1 MNTRMV
7 GIGVA
12 VMTLLFVSA
21 AAHSDDAAK
30 TNVVKAADGLPLVY
44 DSKGSGDTTL
54 IFLHGWCGSR
64 HWWKSQMDAFSGD
77 YRVVA
82 YDQAG
87 HGDSG
92 KDRKEWTG
100 AALAADVEAVVKGLG
115 LKRVIL
121 VGHSMGGPIALA
133 AAKRLPGTVVAVVG
147 VDTLQNADFTPS
159 EEQTKAFMSA
169 LESDFKGAVE
179 MGLRGML
186 PEKTDPKIYES
197 IASVAEKQSKT
208 MAIGLMKSFTTVDLK
223 SLLRQAKVPVRCINS
238 SGGFTFFNPTQ
249 VEINKKYADFN
260 AVLMDNVGHFPM
272 LEKPAEFNEKL
283 RGVLKEFAKK

>member
-1 MNTRMV
+1 
-7 GIGVA
+7 
-12 VMTLLFVSA
+12 
-21 AAHSDDAAK
+21 
-30 TNVVKAADGLPLVY
+30 
-44 DSKGSGDTTL
+44 
-54 IFLHGWCGSR
+54 
-64 HWWKSQMDAFSGD
+64 
-77 YRVVA
+77 
-82 YDQAG
+82 
-87 HGDSG
+87 
-92 KDRKEWTG
+92 
-100 AALAADVEAVVKGLG
+100 
-115 LKRVIL
+115 
-121 VGHSMGGPIALA
+121 
-133 AAKRLPGTVVAVVG
+133 
-147 VDTLQNADFTPS
+147 
-159 EEQTKAFMSA
+159 MSA

-186 PEKTDPKIYES
+186 PEKTDPKVYES

-223 SLLRQAKVPVRCINS
+223 SLLREAKVPVRCINS

>member
-1 MNTRMV
+1 MSIRM
-7 GIGVA
+7 IGFGLAVLMLAGSPAHGDDVA
-12 VMTLLFVSA
+12 
-21 AAHSDDAAK
+21 K
-30 TNVVKAADGLPLVY
+30 KNVVKAADGLPLVY

-54 IFLHGWCGSR
+54 VFLHGWCGSR

-121 VGHSMGGPIALA
+121 VGHSMGGPIALG
-133 AAKRLPGTVVAVVG
+133 AAKRLPGIVIGVIG

-159 EEQTKAFMSA
+159 EEQTKAFMAA
-169 LESDFKGAVE
+169 LENDFKGAVE
-179 MGLRGML
+179 MGLHGML
-186 PEKTDPKIYES
+186 PEKTDPKVYES

-208 MAIGLMKSFTTVDLK
+208 MAIDLMKSFSTVDLK
-223 SLLRQAKVPVRCINS
+223 SLLREAKVPVRCINS
-238 SGGFTFFNPTQ
+238 SGGFMFFNPTE

-272 LEKPAEFNEKL
+272 IEKPTPFNEKL

>member
-1 MNTRMV
+1 MAKRILGISVAILILV
-7 GIGVA
+7 G
-12 VMTLLFVSA
+12 SA
-21 AAHSDDAAK
+21 ARSDDAAK
-30 TNVVKAADGLPLVY
+30 KNIVKAADGLSLAY
-44 DSKGSGDTTL
+44 DSKGAGDTAL

-121 VGHSMGGPIALA
+121 VGHSMGGPIALG
-133 AAKRLPGTVVAVVG
+133 AAKRLPGTVIAVIG
-147 VDTLQNADFTPS
+147 VDTLQDAEAQSS
-159 EEQTKAFMSA
+159 EEQTKAFMSM
-169 LESDFKGAVE
+169 LESDFKNAVDV
-179 MGLRGML
+179 GLKGML
-186 PEKTDPKIYES
+186 PEKTEPKVFES
-197 IASVAEKQSKT
+197 IAGVAEKQNKT
-208 MAIGLMKSFTTVDLK
+208 MAIGLMKSFSTVDLK
-223 SLLRQAKVPVRCINS
+223 NLLREAKVPVRCINS
-238 SGGFTFFNPTQ
+238 SGGYLFFRPTE
-249 VEINKKYADFN
+249 VETNKKYADFK
-260 AVLMDNVGHFPM
+260 AVLIDNVGHFPM

-283 RGVLKEFAKK
+283 RGVLKEFEKK